1 MSIAAIGAIWLRLF
15 LYPKSNE
22 KSKIF
27 PVGQASQSD
36 IGCHLHKQWH
46 VHKLCK
52 HPAQMKMK
60 VSTIFCALLAIVVGA
75 QLISAHI
82 ECMTIL
88 SKPATKETYL
98 EENEPVSGMLFSSEY
113 ILEEYERDGVYC
125 IRYDDADANLFDV
138 EIIVDSVTYQSVID
152 SIKSGKEMVG
162 ALVLNDSLSCHW
174 QQVFTFVQNSENF

>member
-36 IGCHLHKQWH
+36 IGCHLHKQWR

-60 VSTIFCALLAIVVGA
+60 ASTIFCALLAIVVGA

-82 ECMTIL
+82 ENKATI
-88 SKPATKETYL
+88 SKPETEETYL
-98 EENEPVSGMLFSSEY
+98 EEMSLCRVCSSAPSMFW
-113 ILEEYERDGVYC
+113 RSM
-125 IRYDDADANLFDV
+125 
-138 EIIVDSVTYQSVID
+138 SVTAYIASVTMMPMQTCLTL
-152 SIKSGKEMVG
+152 K
-162 ALVLNDSLSCHW
+162 LSW
-174 QQVFTFVQNSENF
+174 TP

>member
-1 MSIAAIGAIWLRLF
+1 MRLF

-22 KSKIF
+22 NNNLHH
-27 PVGQASQSD
+27 VGEASQSD
-36 IGCHLHKQWH
+36 KGCQLHKHWR

-60 VSTIFCALLAIVVGA
+60 ASTIFCALLAIVVGA
-75 QLISAHI
+75 QLMSAHI
-82 ECMTIL
+82 ECMAIL

-98 EENEPVSGMLFSSEY
+98 EENEPVSGMFFSSEY
-113 ILEEYERDGVYC
+113 VLEEYERDGAYC

-162 ALVLNDSLSCHW
+162 ALVLNDSLSCH
-174 QQVFTFVQNSENF
+174 